1 MTYTTDYYT
10 EWKAAKAL
18 PIDDDNISITDE
30 KYEAGD
36 EIYGIFM
43 DSATGGIVS
52 FELTKLLEDDDDSAI
67 SSIAQASFAVGLAV
81 LAMAG
86 F

>member
-1 MTYTTDYYT
+1 
-10 EWKAAKAL
+10 
-18 PIDDDNISITDE
+18 
-30 KYEAGD
+30 
-36 EIYGIFM
+36 M
-43 DSATGGIVS
+43 DSVTGGIRS
-52 FELTKLLEDDDDSAI
+52 FELATFLETEDNDGAM

>member
-1 MTYTTDYYT
+1 
-10 EWKAAKAL
+10 
-18 PIDDDNISITDE
+18 
-30 KYEAGD
+30 
-36 EIYGIFM
+36 M

-81 LAMAG
+81 LVMAG